1 MSKPTNNLALGLI
14 RGGMCE
20 EVATPDLDVAGVVAA
35 GAAQAQAQGAMLG
48 AMMQG
53 MPGVIAGLQQA
64 AMTQT
69 GMVPGMV
76 GMRVV
81 DTNGDGVA
89 DSLVMPMATATMPA
103 AQPQMMV
110 QVPPGVVGGQM
121 IAVSVNGAQM
131 QVAVPMG
138 LTGGQSFAISAPAAV
153 VAAPMVHARLATA
166 VPGDAAGGIATV
178 QAVPVPKQAP

>member
-1 MSKPTNNLALGLI
+1 
-14 RGGMCE
+14 MCE

-138 LTGGQSFAISAPAAV
+138 LTGGQSFAISAPATV
-153 VAAPMVHARLATA
+153 VAAPMVHAGLATA